1 MKVEIGESLGYSFL
15 RHVKQCWLVQTN
27 WKASEHWADR
37 LSDEKEKL
45 KLEQAF
51 EDMRRKSEPY
61 GDVFGKTTSSSQLL
75 KQSEIDVVGVGF
87 GGDIYAVEVAF
98 HENGLQYGPKQETQ
112 KRVLKKMLR
121 AKFLLDAYQL
131 TAGKQHI
138 YFVSPK
144 VHQGVK
150 PGLDEVFAWLKKEY
164 PEGVDWQLLTD
175 DKFVS
180 DLLVPTLNK
189 AKGVA
194 DTSELFMRSVKLLE
208 LGGVFRLG
216 DVVSSPHQETL
227 SARQDPESE
236 TDLIQ
241 PLVRNLMQTLLDDS
255 PSLLTERER
264 RNLMD
269 QDYCRDELDLKIDGL
284 PLLRNQEEGVEI
296 SGHARYWTK
305 VYGDRYLVT
314 NNWWRRA
321 HLHNAE
327 SLLRWVKELIQR
339 NAGQPGIAELESCR
353 AAFQNY
359 LEHPE

>member
-15 RHVKQCWLVQTN
+15 RHVKKCWLVQTN
-27 WKASEHWADR
+27 WKASDDWPKHLEDG
-37 LSDEKEKL
+37 D
-45 KLEQAF
+45 LEQEF
-51 EDMRRKSEPY
+51 SDMRRKFDPDGS
-61 GDVFGKTTSSSQLL
+61 VFGKTTSASQLL

-131 TAGKQHI
+131 TDGKQHI

-264 RNLMD
+264 RSLTD
-269 QDYCRDELDLKIDGL
+269 KDYCRDELGLKIGGL
-284 PLLRNQEEGVEI
+284 PLLRHEWEGAEI
-296 SGHARYWTK
+296 SGHPRYWAK
-305 VYGDRYLVT
+305 VYARRYRVT
-314 NNWWRRA
+314 NNWSRA
-321 HLHNAE
+321 NHRHNAAA
-327 SLLRWVKELIQR
+327 LLSWVERLIQQSS
-339 NAGQPGIAELESCR
+339 GQSTTALEQHR
-353 AAFQNY
+353 VAFQNY
-359 LEHPE
+359 LGRSG

>member
-15 RHVKQCWLVQTN
+15 RHVEGCWLVQTN
-27 WKASEHWADR
+27 WKASDDWPKHLEDG
-37 LSDEKEKL
+37 DL
-45 KLEQAF
+45 KQEF
-51 EDMRRKSEPY
+51 SDMREKFDPDGS
-61 GDVFGKTTSSSQLL
+61 VFGKTTGYRQLL

-164 PEGVDWQLLTD
+164 PEGVDWQLLTGED
-175 DKFVS
+175 FVS
-180 DLLVPTLNK
+180 KLLKPTLKK

-194 DTSELFMRSVKLLE
+194 DTSELFMRSAKLLE
-208 LGGVFRLG
+208 LGGLIELG
-216 DVVSSPHQETL
+216 DGASSSRQESTPSASDTL
-227 SARQDPESE
+227 GNES
-236 TDLIQ
+236 DRIQ
-241 PLVRNLMQTLLDDS
+241 PFVHNLMQTLLDES
-255 PSLLTERER
+255 SSLLTEKER
-264 RNLMD
+264 RDLMD
-269 QDYCRDELDLKIDGL
+269 QDYCRDVLRLKIGGFA
-284 PLLRNQEEGVEI
+284 LLRQKEAGRKI
-296 SGHARYWTK
+296 SGRDRYWAQA
-305 VYGDRYLVT
+305 YADRFYVT
-314 NNWWRRA
+314 SQWGKANHR
-321 HLHNAE
+321 HNAE
-327 SLLRWVKELIQR
+327 CLLRWVKELIRR

-353 AAFQNY
+353 DDFQNY

>member
-15 RHVKQCWLVQTN
+15 RHVKKCWLVQTN
-27 WKASEHWADR
+27 WKASDDWYKF
-37 LSDEKEKL
+37 LSSDEQEKL
-45 KLEQAF
+45 DRAF
-51 EDMRRKSEPY
+51 EDMRENFSSH
-61 GDVFGKTTSSSQLL
+61 GNVFKGTKTCRQFL
-75 KQSEIDVVGVGF
+75 KQAEIDVLGVGF
-87 GGDIYAVEVAF
+87 NRDLYAVEVAF
-98 HENGLQYGPKQETQ
+98 HESGLQYGSRSETRD
-112 KRVLKKMLR
+112 RVLKKMLR
-121 AKFLLDAYQL
+121 AKFLMDAYHL
-131 TAGKQHI
+131 ADGKQHI

-180 DLLVPTLNK
+180 DLLVPTLDK

-194 DTSELFMRSVKLLE
+194 DTSELFVRSVNLLE

-216 DVVSSPHQETL
+216 DVVSSPHQETP

-236 TDLIQ
+236 TDQIQ
-241 PLVRNLMQTLLDDS
+241 PLVQNLMQTLLDES
-255 PSLLTERER
+255 SSLLTESDIS
-264 RNLMD
+264 NLMD
-269 QDYCRDELDLKIDGL
+269 RDYCQERLDLKIDGL

-327 SLLRWVKELIQR
+327 SLLRWIEELIQG

-353 AAFQNY
+353 DDFQNY
-359 LEHPE
+359 LDHPE

>member
-27 WKASEHWADR
+27 WKASDDWPKR
-37 LSDEKEKL
+37 LKDDELGRE
-45 KLEQAF
+45 F
-51 EDMRRKSEPY
+51 SDMRRKFDPDGS
-61 GDVFGKTTSSSQLL
+61 VFGKTTSPSQLL

-98 HENGLQYGPKQETQ
+98 HENGLQYGPKQETR

-131 TAGKQHI
+131 ADGKQHI

-180 DLLVPTLNK
+180 KMLIPTLKK
-189 AKGVA
+189 AKDAA
-194 DTSELFMRSVKLLE
+194 DTSELFMRSAKLLE
-208 LGGVFRLG
+208 LGGLLEIG
-216 DVVSSPHQETL
+216 AEASSPRQETPISVL
-227 SARQDPESE
+227 DTSGKELGR
-236 TDLIQ
+236 IQ
-241 PLVRNLMQTLLDDS
+241 PLVRNLMQTLLENF
-255 PSLLTERER
+255 PSLLPESDRSK
-264 RNLMD
+264 LMD
-269 QDYCRDELDLKIDGL
+269 RSYCRDQLGL
-284 PLLRNQEEGVEI
+284 GLGGFALLRHQGEGVEI
-296 SGHARYWTK
+296 NGQARYWQRA
-305 VYGDRYLVT
+305 YADRYLVT
-314 NNWWRRA
+314 NNWGRQYHR
-321 HLHNAE
+321 HNAAA
-327 SLLRWVKELIQR
+327 LLRWVEELIRR

-359 LEHPE
+359 TQTP